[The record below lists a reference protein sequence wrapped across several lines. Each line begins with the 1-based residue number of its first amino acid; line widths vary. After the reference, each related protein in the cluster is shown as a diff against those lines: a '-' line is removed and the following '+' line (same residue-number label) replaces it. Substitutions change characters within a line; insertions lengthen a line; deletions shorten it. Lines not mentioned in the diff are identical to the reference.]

1 MSREERKA
9 EREARRTER
18 RGQLAEI
25 VGEMNTWQKD
35 PKAWKWVIPF
45 CVLMAVIFLTKA
57 GEDVVIPIAGMLA
70 VTAWIYIPFYFRH
83 KRKLAQEEAEA
94 KKIAPAAV
102 DDIEFK
108 RMKERLENLE
118 SILCNLDRE
127 INSQLQDSMN
137 LSRSALS
144 VSQAGNSR
152 MPTTFL
158 NIASAL
164 EDRYQVMKEL
174 GRGGMGIVFQAYD
187 KQLSEP
193 VAIKILSPFLS
204 SDPEALERLKR
215 EVSSARRV
223 SHTNVIRIHDIGE
236 AKGLQ
241 YVSMEYFPGENLKDF
256 IRKNPHLSLMQAYQ
270 IASQICEG
278 VEAAHRQGVIHRDL
292 KPQNVIIDSRNQI
305 KIIDFGLAH
314 SAHLKGLTATGL
326 IMGTPEYMSPE
337 QVAGSKVDERTDIYS
352 LGVMLYE
359 LFTGQVPFTGDSAI
373 AVGFKQMKDPPPAPR
388 SVNPQLSPQV
398 EAVILRALE
407 KEPIRRYPT
416 VAELKSDL
424 EKAVFARGSIA
435 AVEPEK
441 GSVKIS
447 IRESQKN

>member
-1 MSREERKA
+1 MD
-9 EREARRTER
+9 EAQTS
-18 RGQLAEI
+18 
-25 VGEMNTWQKD
+25 WKKD
-35 PKAWKWVIPF
+35 PKTIRWV
-45 CVLMAVIFLTKA
+45 AVAFAISMIAVFTGHA
-57 GEDVVIPIAGMLA
+57 SEDIVIPIFGMLA

-83 KRKLAQEEAEA
+83 KRKLAQQQAES
-94 KKIAPAAV
+94 KQPQTSAV
-102 DDIEFK
+102 DEVEFK

-127 INSQLQDSMN
+127 INTQLQESISFN
-137 LSRSALS
+137 RTALS
-144 VSQAGNSR
+144 VSQAGNSQ

-158 NIASAL
+158 NVASAL

-174 GRGGMGIVFQAYD
+174 GRGGMGIVFQAFD

-204 SDPEALERLKR
+204 NDPEALERLKR

-236 AKGLQ
+236 AKGLH

-270 IASQICEG
+270 IAMQICDG
-278 VEAAHRQGVIHRDL
+278 VEAAHRQGVVHRDL

-337 QVAGSKVDERTDIYS
+337 QVAGNRVDDRTDIYS
-352 LGVMLYE
+352 LGIMLYE
-359 LFTGQVPFTGDSAI
+359 LFTGRVPFTGDSAI
-373 AVGFKQMKDPPPAPR
+373 AVGFMQMKDPPPAPC
-388 SVNPQLSPQV
+388 SINPQLSPKI

-407 KEPIRRYPT
+407 KEPGRRYT
-416 VAELKSDL
+416 SVAELKSDL
-424 EKAVFARGSIA
+424 EKAVFAPGPVTA
-435 AVEPEK
+435 GEAEK
-441 GSVKIS
+441 ADRIKIS